1 MGTTMLTTQLFAFG
15 LLFTLG
21 GCTPASPVMTTIP
34 AITTDS
40 LEGNKSLSDAVTT
53 KQQPTTLNLQDG
65 DVFTN
70 SSGALEGYNISAT
83 QFPMDSDYTEG
94 LSTTT
99 EPASSTTTSV
109 SSTSAET
116 QSSTSSQA
124 SSTTTSVSSTSAE
137 TQSSTSSQ
145 GNQDNSEQAG
155 SGVKEDSSDNDF
167 KYDYSFLRRLGLV
180 FAGVLFIMGILVMS
194 CGRSCRMPKCRMKK
208 GKSYDLTRV

>member
-40 LEGNKSLSDAVTT
+40 LGNKSLSDVVTT

-65 DVFTN
+65 DVSTN
-70 SSGALEGYNISAT
+70 SSGALEGNNISAT
-83 QFPMDSDYTEG
+83 QFPMDSDYTGG

-99 EPASSTTTSV
+99 EP
-109 SSTSAET
+109 
-116 QSSTSSQA
+116 A

>member
-40 LEGNKSLSDAVTT
+40 LEGNKSLSDVVTT

-65 DVFTN
+65 DVSTN
-70 SSGALEGYNISAT
+70 SSGALEGNNISAT
-83 QFPMDSDYTEG
+83 QFPMDSDYTGG

-99 EPASSTTTSV
+99 EP
-109 SSTSAET
+109 
-116 QSSTSSQA
+116 A